1 VTIMYDYTTPV
12 RIAPGERGQTV
23 MPHSEVM
30 IHMRLAGQ
38 TLCFTYLGTCRGVQ
52 VERDGRPFSSP
63 VCPGEA
69 GIYFDSAGAF
79 YYPPLQPT
87 PHEQH

>member
-38 TLCFTYLGTCRGVQ
+38 TLCFTYLGSCRGSAGGA
-52 VERDGRPFSSP
+52 GRPAVLIACLS
-63 VCPGEA
+63 G
-69 GIYFDSAGAF
+69 
-79 YYPPLQPT
+79 
-87 PHEQH
+87 